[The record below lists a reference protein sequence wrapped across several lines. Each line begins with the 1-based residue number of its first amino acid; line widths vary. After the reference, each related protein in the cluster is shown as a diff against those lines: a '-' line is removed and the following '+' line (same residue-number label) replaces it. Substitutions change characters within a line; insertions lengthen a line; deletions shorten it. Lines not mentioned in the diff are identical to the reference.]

1 MNLRNAVTVVLAL
14 AAAPLAAAQQVQ
26 AGPGPTPARAGDPLM
41 GALFPPDVIMQN
53 QAAIG
58 LTPDQSKYILL
69 EIQQVQAQST
79 SIQWSLQ
86 GAMERLA
93 GAVHEDHP
101 DEPKVLALLD
111 SVLVKERDMKRAQ
124 IGLLVRIKD
133 RLTPDQQAA
142 LREKMA
148 AHQD

>member
-1 MNLRNAVTVVLAL
+1 MNLRHAMTLAL
-14 AAAPLAAAQQVQ
+14 MLGAAPAAFAQQAPV
-26 AGPGPTPARAGDPLM
+26 GMTPTRNPGSDPLM
-41 GALFPPDVIMQN
+41 GALFPPDLIMQN

-58 LTPDQSKYILL
+58 LTQDQSKYIIG
-69 EIQQVQAQST
+69 EIQRVQTQST
-79 SIQWSLQ
+79 GIQWSLQ

-93 GAVHEDHP
+93 VAVHEDHP

-111 SVLVKERDMKRAQ
+111 SVLVQEREMKRAQ

-148 AHQD
+148 HQD

>member
-1 MNLRNAVTVVLAL
+1 MNLRHAMTLAL
-14 AAAPLAAAQQVQ
+14 ILGGAPAAFAQQTPVGM
-26 AGPGPTPARAGDPLM
+26 APTRNPASDPLM
-41 GALFPPDVIMQN
+41 GALFPPDLIMQN

-58 LTPDQSKYILL
+58 LTQDQSKYILL

-79 SIQWSLQ
+79 SIQWNLQ
-86 GAMERLA
+86 GVMERLSV
-93 GAVHEDHP
+93 AVHVDHP

-111 SVLVKERDMKRAQ
+111 SVLVQEREMKRAQ

-148 AHQD
+148 HQD

>member
-1 MNLRNAVTVVLAL
+1 MSLRHAMTLAL
-14 AAAPLAAAQQVQ
+14 ILGAAPAVFAQQ
-26 AGPGPTPARAGDPLM
+26 APAAMTPTRNPGPDPLM
-41 GALFPPDVIMQN
+41 GALFPPDLIMQN

-58 LTPDQSKYILL
+58 LTQDQSKYIIG
-69 EIQQVQAQST
+69 EIQRVQGQST
-79 SIQWSLQ
+79 GIQWSLQ

-93 GAVHEDHP
+93 VAVHEDHP

-111 SVLVKERDMKRAQ
+111 SVLVQEREMKRAQ

-148 AHQD
+148 HQD